1 MTLDCAPLALPPILS
16 FYSNFYFYLMLKK
29 KHFAIFYLFYSV
41 KQFMMASNEEGDLIL
56 FCGGFLYT
64 DKESKKG
71 NLEEKTSD

>member
-1 MTLDCAPLALPPILS
+1 MSSHHYGLGLEKKQLSDILS
-16 FYSNFYFYLMLKK
+16 
-29 KHFAIFYLFYSV
+29 ILFYSV

-64 DKESKKG
+64 DKGSKKG

>member
-1 MTLDCAPLALPPILS
+1 MDLE
-16 FYSNFYFYLMLKK
+16 K
-29 KHFAIFYLFYSV
+29 KHFAILTLSILFYSV

-64 DKESKKG
+64 DKGSKKG